1 MEQTRRYV
9 PENWLE
15 PFRLADLFAAPAPF
29 EVDVGCGKGRF
40 LLARAA
46 AHPEINYLGVDRML
60 RRIRKVDR
68 KAVRAGLDNVRLL
81 RMDACYA
88 VTWLIPS
95 NCVSAYY
102 VFFPDPWPKTKHHH
116 HRLFDRRFMDA
127 LVRTLIPG
135 GMVNF
140 ATDHLPYYD
149 EVRGLLE
156 ADGRFEPAEA
166 FVPCEEEKTDFELMF
181 IGQKPIGRCSFRAA
195 ARGGAEASL

>member
-68 KAVRAGLDNVRLL
+68 KAVRAGRRLELTAQEFGLLALFVRRQGEVLSRTEIAEQVWDMNFDSATNVIDVAVRRLRNKLD
-81 RMDACYA
+81 A
-88 VTWLIPS
+88 P
-95 NCVSAYY
+95 
-102 VFFPDPWPKTKHHH
+102 FE
-116 HRLFDRRFMDA
+116 
-127 LVRTLIPG
+127 RTLLH
-135 GMVNF
+135 
-140 ATDHLPYYD
+140 T
-149 EVRGLLE
+149 VRGMGYVLE
-156 ADGRFEPAEA
+156 SRAE
-166 FVPCEEEKTDFELMF
+166 
-181 IGQKPIGRCSFRAA
+181 
-195 ARGGAEASL
+195 